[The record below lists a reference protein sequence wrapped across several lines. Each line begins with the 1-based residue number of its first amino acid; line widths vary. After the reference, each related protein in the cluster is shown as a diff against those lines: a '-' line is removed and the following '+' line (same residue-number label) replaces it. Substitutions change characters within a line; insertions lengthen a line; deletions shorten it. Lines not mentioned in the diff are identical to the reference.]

1 MQYLQQTIRSI
12 RNSANQNYQV
22 IVAGNEEP
30 ELEGGFD
37 GKLHFLSVNNQF
49 PSHLDARAAQRS
61 DKLAKIGAAWT
72 HSKSKW
78 QPKYVMKLDADD
90 FISSR
95 LVGWL
100 DENGTEAG
108 HLIRHGWLWRS
119 GARHLI
125 QRTEYIDRVC
135 GSCLNHPER
144 RRGPSRAIF
153 DRGGRHGVWSG
164 GFVIRDERSLLT
176 RAWFRD
182 HHVVAQRHSSK
193 VCRPVFVP
201 RIRVNTFPFDGLI
214 YRASSDSMAG
224 VTGDRT
230 HEFSLRMC
238 LGAIRRTTFITRKFR
253 KEFMLA

>member
-22 IVAGNEEP
+22 IVASLVPGSGTTTLLLN
-30 ELEGGFD
+30 D
-37 GKLHFLSVNNQF
+37 
-49 PSHLDARAAQRS
+49 
-61 DKLAKIGAAWT
+61 T
-72 HSKSKW
+72 H
-78 QPKYVMKLDADD
+78 P
-90 FISSR
+90 
-95 LVGWL
+95 
-100 DENGTEAG
+100 
-108 HLIRHGWLWRS
+108 
-119 GARHLI
+119 
-125 QRTEYIDRVC
+125 
-135 GSCLNHPER
+135 
-144 RRGPSRAIF
+144 
-153 DRGGRHGVWSG
+153 
-164 GFVIRDERSLLT
+164 
-176 RAWFRD
+176 
-182 HHVVAQRHSSK
+182 K